1 MEVRSQKPYWD
12 GVAGEKRFA
21 HPLRLNWLASHFLP
35 AQAILDC
42 GCGYGRLLGELTQNG
57 YRNVV
62 GVDFSDGMLR
72 RCRQLAPGSTLVQAE
87 GEKLPFMDGSFDAV
101 LLLAVLTSMPMENQQ
116 RALFSELQRIL
127 RRGGLIYISDLLL
140 NTDRRNVDR
149 YERFAGRFGTYGIF
163 ELPEG
168 VIVRHHTEEWI
179 QSLAAAFDCLAYETF
194 TARTMNGH
202 SSAAFQY
209 LGRLR

>member
-12 GVAGEKRFA
+12 SVAGEKRFD
-21 HPLRLNWLASHFLP
+21 HPLRLGWLASHFLTG
-35 AQAILDC
+35 QTILDC

-57 YRNVV
+57 YRNIV
-62 GVDFSDGMLR
+62 GADFSDGMLR
-72 RCRQLAPGSTLVQAE
+72 KCRQLSPGLTLVQADAE
-87 GEKLPFMDGSFDAV
+87 TLPFMDGSFDAV
-101 LLLAVLTSMPMENQQ
+101 LLFAVLTSMPFKDQQ
-116 RALFSELQRIL
+116 RALFSGVQRIL

-149 YERFAGRFGTYGIF
+149 YQRFAEQFGTYGIF

-179 QSLAAAFDCLAYETF
+179 RSLTAAFDCLEYETF

-209 LGRLR
+209 LGRLP